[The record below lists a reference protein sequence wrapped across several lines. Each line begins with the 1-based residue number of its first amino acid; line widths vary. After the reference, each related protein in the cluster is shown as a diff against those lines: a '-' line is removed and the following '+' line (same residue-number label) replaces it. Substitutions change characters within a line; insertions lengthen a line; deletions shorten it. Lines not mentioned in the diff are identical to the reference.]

1 MQIKAEFHLQDMIF
15 GLQGEGTI
23 VLIPDAGIQ
32 VALLPHVIG
41 KEEALLT
48 EDLLHRHNI
57 EKDVILEAP
66 IHKGLEYSQ
75 NLLMTEGLQKALKH
89 LLILT
94 LQKRA
99 R

>member
-1 MQIKAEFHLQDMIF
+1 MQIKDELHLQDMIF
-15 GLQGEGTI
+15 GDLGEDII
-23 VLIPDAGIQ
+23 VLILHAGIQ
-32 VALLPHVIG
+32 VALLHYAIG
-41 KEEALLT
+41 TEEALLT
-48 EDLLHRHNI
+48 VDHLHRHNI

-66 IHKGLEYSQ
+66 IHKGLEYSR

-94 LQKRA
+94 LQKRV

>member
-1 MQIKAEFHLQDMIF
+1 MQIKDEFHLQDMIF
-15 GLQGEGTI
+15 GLRGEGII

-32 VALLPHVIG
+32 VAPLPRVIG
-41 KEEALLT
+41 TDEALLI

-94 LQKRA
+94 LQKRV